1 MSESIL
7 EELLNLEKSFEGK
20 KDEFLQAIEEI
31 QKKGDLSIK
40 DNLVCEGTKAKTYMT
55 IGSFGDAIKITNN
68 LYEEAK
74 ANNIPLSQ
82 IDALI
87 LRFYMKW
94 MVGDFNYPQ
103 LWENI
108 EESENLLKE
117 ASDESPEDIEFRRIA

>member
-40 DNLVCEGTKAKTYMT
+40 DNLVCEGVKARTYMT